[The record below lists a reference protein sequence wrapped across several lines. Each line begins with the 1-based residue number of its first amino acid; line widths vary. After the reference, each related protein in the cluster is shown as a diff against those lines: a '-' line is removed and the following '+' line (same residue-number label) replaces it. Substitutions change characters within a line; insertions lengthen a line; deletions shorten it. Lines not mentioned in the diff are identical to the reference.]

1 MSAQPPVA
9 KTDLIG
15 RLTARVLEL
24 PPVRWLKP
32 ILDDYAAAGGGLL
45 ASGVAFNSLFAI
57 LPAILLLVSF
67 LGLVLKDDPGRL
79 EQVIEALATEFPP
92 LAEFFRLAL
101 DQFTA
106 GAVSFGLLGLV
117 GLVWGSSRFYQSFD
131 EAIARIFQGSPQR
144 DPIQRGVLGVLSVVL
159 LIGAVLLVV
168 YLVSLLDQA
177 RSDLPIVSQAAT
189 IARTFVGSAL
199 GTIAVF
205 SAAIAVVFRI
215 VPTRTPSWA
224 AVRRPALAV
233 GLALAVLTG
242 IFAVITPRLVGSLRV
257 YGAFVVV
264 FAAMIWLSYVAQAIL
279 VGAVWVHRRA
289 TAEDR

>member
-177 RSDLPIVSQAAT
+177 RSDLPIVGQAAT

>member
-15 RLTARVLEL
+15 RLSAWVLEL

-57 LPAILLLVSF
+57 LPAILLLVSI
-67 LGLVLKDDPGRL
+67 LGLLLQDPGRL
-79 EQVIEALATEFPP
+79 EQIIEGLAAEFPP

-101 DQFTA
+101 DQFSA
-106 GAVSFGLLGLV
+106 GAVSFGLLGLI
-117 GLVWGSSRFYQSFD
+117 GLVWGSSRFYQSLD

-144 DPIQRGVLGVLSVVL
+144 DPIQRGVRGVLSVVL
-159 LIGAVLLVV
+159 LIGAVLVV
-168 YLVSLLDQA
+168 AYLITLLEQA

-189 IARTFVGSAL
+189 VARSVVGSAL
-199 GTIAVF
+199 GTIVVF
-205 SAAIAVVFRI
+205 AAAIAVVYRI
-215 VPTRTPSWA
+215 VPTRTPSWQA
-224 AVRRPALAV
+224 IRVPAVAV

-242 IFAVITPRLVGSLRV
+242 IFALITPRLVGSLRV
-257 YGAFVVV
+257 YGAFVAV

-279 VGAVWVHRRA
+279 IGAVWVHRRA
-289 TAEDR
+289 TPDDR